1 MTIELS
7 GRIDTNN
14 AAQAEKDLQ
23 SRIGNST
30 EPIKLDAAKLEYIS
44 SAGLRILLRLRK
56 EHPALSLINV
66 GPEVYAILD
75 MTGFTEILDVQKAFQ
90 NISVEGCEEIGHGAN
105 GSVYRFSDEI
115 AVKVYRSGFDLDA
128 IRHER
133 EMAKLALV
141 QDIPT
146 AISFDVVRVGEQYGT
161 VFELLNARS
170 FSSIIAS
177 EPEKLDWCV
186 AEFTRLLRKIHDTE
200 APTGKLPDMKQT
212 VLEWVD
218 FLRDRLPEAPW
229 RKLRAM
235 VEAVPACSHMLHGD
249 YHTKN
254 LQVQND
260 EVLIIDMDTLSVGN
274 PIFELGSVYNSLL
287 GFSELD
293 HSVIQRFQ
301 GYSYETAGIF
311 WRRFLESYLGCAQEE
326 KLREVEEKA
335 RIVGYVRLIRRS
347 IRRGGLDTEAG
358 QAEIEHWRQ
367 ELMGLLNRND
377 RLDFSRDEL
386 NIPAKRE
393 RLDAVQAFVAE
404 RLGSACSFKSKMNIE
419 LAVEEIFINIASYAY
434 GEGDGTATVRVE
446 RSESPAA
453 VTISFT
459 DRGVPYNPLAKDDPD
474 VTSLAQERKIGGLGI
489 FLTKK
494 VMDEVRY
501 EYRDGQNILTMTK
514 KLS

>member
-1 MTIELS
+1 M
-7 GRIDTNN
+7 
-14 AAQAEKDLQ
+14 
-23 SRIGNST
+23 
-30 EPIKLDAAKLEYIS
+30 
-44 SAGLRILLRLRK
+44 
-56 EHPALSLINV
+56 
-66 GPEVYAILD
+66 
-75 MTGFTEILDVQKAFQ
+75 
-90 NISVEGCEEIGHGAN
+90 
-105 GSVYRFSDEI
+105 
-115 AVKVYRSGFDLDA
+115 
-128 IRHER
+128 
-133 EMAKLALV
+133 
-141 QDIPT
+141 
-146 AISFDVVRVGEQYGT
+146 
-161 VFELLNARS
+161 
-170 FSSIIAS
+170 
-177 EPEKLDWCV
+177 
-186 AEFTRLLRKIHDTE
+186 
-200 APTGKLPDMKQT
+200 
-212 VLEWVD
+212 
-218 FLRDRLPEAPW
+218 
-229 RKLRAM
+229 
-235 VEAVPACSHMLHGD
+235 
-249 YHTKN
+249 
-254 LQVQND
+254 
-260 EVLIIDMDTLSVGN
+260 
-274 PIFELGSVYNSLL
+274 
-287 GFSELD
+287 
-293 HSVIQRFQ
+293 
-301 GYSYETAGIF
+301 
-311 WRRFLESYLGCAQEE
+311 
-326 KLREVEEKA
+326 EEKA

-347 IRRGGLDTEAG
+347 IRRGGLDTEAE

-446 RSESPAA
+446 RTESPAA